1 MAAVSSGRASRPN
14 KIVKSGTTS
23 MRKHRFQSFN
33 QRIAKLNIDPIH
45 KTRRIDTE
53 IKDDDPTASYF
64 KTDLDRWKDLNLSEN
79 FSNFSREVSPLCD
92 SLPQVLHYHANI
104 TSSLTSYI
112 RKGDSH
118 SLEPLLSLLASF
130 AHDLASKFESHF
142 SEAVSLVTSLAAKH
156 SDVEVIEWSFN
167 CLAWLFKYLSRLLVP
182 DLRPL
187 LRLMTPFLG
196 KEPQKFFT
204 TRFAAESMS
213 FLVRKAALVYHKSQK
228 PLKNAIT
235 FILDEVD
242 QVEIHGCSAPLY
254 YHGLKTLLV
263 DAIKG
268 IDRGVH
274 SSGPALY
281 GCLVEG
287 VLSES
292 VVMKGRMEILE
303 GVTVGLIHHTEAST
317 FQSIL
322 EVAIRAIEEAANQ
335 KAMERFS
342 DAALDI
348 CERLLCVLSTV
359 RKGSRIQKWSPMLD
373 ALLNLLRAREEQ
385 DTEPTSALL
394 EAAVVIMQSAPLDE
408 LISRI
413 RPIVDRIADRG
424 NQGQFLGFCRL
435 FRELNKER
443 FDSLIH
449 PYFLKFLR
457 LYWQSQSEQIC
468 SVLPD
473 MVGENPEAKITF
485 PTASEENIINQFH
498 TAEVS
503 GEQLAIANCYN
514 CLAALPR
521 INVSMTTLN
530 AIMQVLQSM
539 MRSSLESPAQV
550 NHKTM
555 FSLGAGLKACA
566 ELESNTVD
574 STAPKLWR
582 SLTPAAEYYKTL
594 PLFLE
599 GVWVS
604 LKNEKM
610 VSEAL
615 LNDLVHH
622 MIENLHSSSHTL
634 RRLSLQIIATAYTK
648 ANGGEE
654 DILATALMIETMPLD
669 LKSARTIAMYIRKLA
684 SQFKDDHLHP
694 WIQKAIPHFCF
705 GVQTFKLS
713 PLWDDAIE
721 VLKQICENPSGEEI
735 VADLAFRWLETPVPK
750 KGSADLAVES
760 SLPRSLAEYECSN
773 LINVDAAHARL
784 RTELEHPKEQSTKR
798 FQDIHV
804 LSQGSVMNPSTIAL
818 RILLGIPKI
827 AEKRSRRLVPL
838 FLDWTATEDDEKSSN
853 EQTPPNSEED
863 GVSDNQKLSGP
874 DRKSLLRLF
883 ALFNNPK
890 VLYRSEEVFNTLRKL
905 LANGDVETQ
914 KFALNAIFAWKL
926 DAVRPYQEHLLNI
939 LDDSRFRDEIST
951 FLHTDEQT
959 SSIQHEH
966 RSQLM
971 PILLR
976 LLYGKLTT
984 RTGNQTAKR
993 TQALKR
999 KVIFE
1004 ALSQFEDG
1012 EIQQFLDV
1020 ALGST
1025 VPSQIL
1031 DPNGQIKATWSQAI
1045 LSPRKQIGLLNM
1057 IKDLLTTLGSRLA
1070 PFTPTLVKA
1079 VIYCTVW
1086 ASGRNSREH
1095 TGADNPD
1102 VLNTSLVKNIRQL
1115 GLQCLNLLFQH
1126 CAASDIQNYLPVIFE
1141 KCINPRLDL
1150 LPIETAQSVSA
1161 LLQLFSTWASS
1172 SRLAFFLVQ
1181 CKASLIGTI
1190 SSCLEIQFAKEEVKA
1205 FVLDNILKK
1214 LLLLVESEQS
1224 TENKEQQLQTL
1235 DLVLRPNVDIFLVHV
1250 GTMLRGSPTR
1260 DLLASAIEFVTRLAP
1275 FVQGS
1280 AQTKNILEIASFL
1293 LTQPS
1298 QRVSPKVKG
1307 DLLEILRHFVPHY
1320 GFHET
1325 KGLQDTIFA
1334 TISSLFGYFK
1344 DRSNRVALVE
1354 VLTTLAEKD
1363 QELQRAAALCRSLN
1377 SYSANKVD
1385 EPDFDVR
1392 LQAFSA
1398 INEEQF
1404 NALTE
1409 KEWRPILYNMLYYI
1423 KDAEELAIRSNASFA
1438 LRRFIEANPFSR
1450 SDVSS
1455 QKSGLLVSVLLPAI
1469 RKGASDTSELV
1480 RAEYLAVMAHLVRL
1494 NPEWDEVND
1503 MSVLLV
1509 GDDEEASFFSNVLHI
1524 QQHRRLRA
1532 LRRLSA
1538 EARQDHLQA
1547 NNVAHFFLPLIEHFI
1562 FDQAEDESA
1571 HNLTS
1576 EAIIAVG
1583 ALALSLDW
1591 PQYRAVFR
1599 RYVGYIESKPTLE
1612 KSLIKLV
1619 GVMTDSLSSVS
1630 EREAECLPHVQGEGR
1645 DVVEASSPQKRGRLG
1660 RTMPRHEKLAD
1671 DLKKHL
1677 LPALGKY
1684 LHQKDESTVSLRVPV
1699 AVSAVKLLKLL
1710 SPDQVADALPPI
1722 LTDVC
1727 NILRSRAQES
1737 RDLTRKT
1744 LMDIADVVGPSYFG
1758 FIIKELRRALARGYQ
1773 LHVLSYTVHSLLVG
1787 TASNFKLGDLDYCLP
1802 QIVAI
1807 ILDDT
1812 FGATGQEK
1820 DAEEYISKMKE
1831 VKSSKSYDSMEIVAR
1846 TATAEHFLHLVRP
1859 IQSLLEERLDL
1870 KMTRKVDELLRRVG
1884 VGLLHNPTIQ
1894 NRQVLIFC
1902 HEIIRETYSSN
1913 EQHRDQLSAQSQRNK
1928 RFLVN
1933 VKGSHKTQRGSTS
1946 SYKYKLVRFAFD
1958 LLRSI
1963 LHRYNDLQTPANLAG
1978 FMPMIG
1984 DAMVQSN
1991 EEVQMAAIRL
2001 LTTIIRVPL
2010 QEIDNN
2016 AVIYVSEAV
2025 KIIKASPT
2033 TNTELAQAA
2042 LKLVSA
2048 ILRER
2053 RDVEVRDIDVAYL
2066 LKRIQPDLE
2075 ELDRQGVAFT
2085 LLKAVMARK
2094 IVIVEV
2100 YDVLETIASMMITN
2114 QTKGARDQARSVYF
2128 DFLTHYPQGKG
2139 RFAKQSTFLVKNLDY
2154 KHHEGRQSVMEVI
2167 HLLLS
2172 KLNGDLQQAALGTFF
2187 VPLLMVVVNDES
2199 LPCREMAGALLN
2211 TCFEKAGSER
2221 LGSFSSLLRAWL
2233 SKSDQPLL
2241 LRVAIQIFGIYCETH
2256 GAKAEK
2262 DLPILF
2268 SHLTRTLKA
2277 NLIDSTTADWE
2288 LVYYA
2293 LQTFLKVCQM
2303 FPAPSFALNTASL
2316 WTCIRQSLSFPHVW
2330 VKLSAA
2336 RLMGMFFADLARTN
2350 ADVIKPELSLQG
2362 SNGLRLGGLE
2372 MEHITKASLALL
2384 KVPAISEE
2392 LATQSVRNLVFLA
2405 KLMNSTSLEWD
2416 VGTASGGTIV
2426 DDPLGESEDELS
2438 NPKVKDGTQG
2448 GLAFIF
2454 QRASSILR
2462 RGPLTTRENSLIPVK
2477 AAMQLIW
2484 ALCNNFPTEVIK
2496 HYIETILLPLQN
2508 LTDPSIPPP
2517 FSSDEAFVNGY
2528 KTLLSHASE
2537 IMDMLQ
2543 KKLGTTEYVMYLSK
2557 VREGIKGRRENRRVK
2572 RRIEAVADPEKT
2584 GRFKQRKGEKKKEKR
2599 KEKSAG
2605 QRSKRRGCA
2614 QEYITGRFAARQ
2626 HIIKAFKGQDPY
2638 LMGANKCLDHFATT
2652 GRGVM
2657 MFAGRGRGKIRPP
2670 RRAIL
2675 SGGELDFEREWKSLS
2690 ISLRNIHTK
2699 NASSLSFEELY
2710 RNAYKL
2716 VLKKKGEPLYNR
2728 VKEFEQDWLA
2738 NEVRPQILHD
2748 LPPSLLA
2755 AYDGAHL
2762 TVNEKRVA
2770 GEKLLRSLK
2779 SAWEDHNLTMNMTT
2793 DVLMYMDRVY
2803 CSDNR
2808 KPSIF
2813 TASMGQFRDHVLRAL
2828 LPDHGSLTLAA
2839 LLYKVILDQIQM
2851 DRDGD
2856 IINTALLRSC
2866 AYMLEGLYETE
2877 DEQEQN
2883 KLYITSFE
2891 PAFLA
2896 ASAEYYRS
2904 EGSSIVARGDA
2915 SGFCKQALQA
2925 ATNEQDRCRSTL
2937 STLTAPKIR
2946 AVVENELV
2954 KKNLPEMISQE
2965 GTGVKHMLDN
2975 DRLPDLE
2982 MVYELSSWVDPKKEE
2997 LKKAVQ
3003 KRIVEQ
3009 GEDINSTAKN
3019 ASEAPLDKPVKVDAD
3034 KGDETTKTAPEKPIN
3049 QQTAAAIKWVDDVLQ
3064 LKDKYDQVLENAF
3077 KSDQGL
3083 QTGFT
3088 RSFSDFINGFER
3100 SSEYL
3105 SLFFDENMKKGIK
3118 GKTETEVDM
3127 LLDKGITLLR
3137 YISDKDMFERY
3148 YKKHLSRRLLMKRS
3162 ISMDAERQMIS
3173 KMKMEV
3179 GNTFTQRI
3187 EAMFRDMSISEDL
3200 TASYK
3205 KRMRDLD
3212 GADSQKAEID
3222 VNILTATMWP
3232 LDAMLNRDGEKKPTC
3247 IFPPEIDRIR
3257 QSFEKFY
3264 LDKHSGR
3271 QLTWQGQMGT
3281 ADLRAYFSGMKGKKT
3296 RDLNVST
3303 YCMVILLLFNDL
3315 PPGNHLSYEE
3325 IQARTNIPDNELMR
3339 NLQSLAVAPKTRILV
3354 KEPMSK
3360 DVKKDDKFYFNEKFT
3375 SQFQRI
3381 KVGVVASG
3389 NKVENV
3395 DERKETEERVGD
3407 ERGHAIEAAIVRT
3420 MKQRKELKHQQL
3432 ITEVIQQLTAR
3443 FSPDVN
3449 LLKKK
3454 IESLIEREYLERMG
3468 DIDQPAYRYLA

>member
-1 MAAVSSGRASRPN
+1 MAALSSGRASRPN
-14 KIVKSGTTS
+14 KIVKSGTKST
-23 MRKHRFQSFN
+23 RKHRFLSFN

-45 KTRRIDTE
+45 KTRRTDTE

-104 TSSLTSYI
+104 TNILTSYI
-112 RKGDSH
+112 GKGDSH

-142 SEAVSLVTSLAAKH
+142 SDAVTLVTSLAAKH

-187 LRLMTPFLG
+187 LRVMTPFLG

-213 FLVRKAALVYHKSQK
+213 FLVRKAALVYHKNQK
-228 PLKNAIT
+228 PLKNAIN

-242 QVEIHGCSAPLY
+242 QVEIQGRSAPLY

-281 GCLVEG
+281 GCFVEG

-292 VVMKGRMEILE
+292 VVMKGRMEVLE
-303 GVTVGLIHHTEAST
+303 GVTVGLIHHTEVST

-322 EVAIRAIEEAANQ
+322 EVAIRAIEKAANQ

-359 RKGSRIQKWSPMLD
+359 RKASRIQDWGSILD

-385 DTEPTSALL
+385 DTELTSALL

-413 RPIVDRIADRG
+413 RPVMDGIVDRG
-424 NQGQFLGFCRL
+424 NQCQFLVFCRL

-457 LYWQSQSEQIC
+457 LYWQSQSERIC
-468 SVLPD
+468 SILPD
-473 MVGENPEAKITF
+473 MVEENPEAKITF
-485 PTASEENIINQFH
+485 PTASEENIINQFQ
-498 TAEVS
+498 TAEAS
-503 GEQLAIANCYN
+503 GEQLAIADCYN

-521 INVSMTTLN
+521 LNVSTTTLN

-539 MRSSLESPAQV
+539 IRSSLKFPAQV

-566 ELESNTVD
+566 ELESTMD
-574 STAPKLWR
+574 STVPKLWR
-582 SLTPAAEYYKTL
+582 SLTPAAKYYKTL

-599 GVWVS
+599 GVLIS
-604 LKNEKM
+604 LKNERM

-622 MIENLHSSSHTL
+622 VIENLHSSSHAL

-669 LKSARTIAMYIRKLA
+669 LKSARTIAMYIRKLG

-694 WIQKAIPHFCF
+694 WVQKAIPHFCF

-721 VLKQICENPSGEEI
+721 VLRHICENQSGEEI
-735 VADLAFRWLETPVPK
+735 VADLAFRWLETPVPE
-750 KGSADLAVES
+750 KGSADVVVEN

-784 RTELEHPKEQSTKR
+784 RTELEHPNEHSIKR
-798 FQDIHV
+798 FQDSHV
-804 LSQGSVMNPSTIAL
+804 MSQGSVMNPSTIAL

-838 FLDWTATEDDEKSSN
+838 FLDWTATEDDERSSY
-853 EQTPPNSEED
+853 EQTP
-863 GVSDNQKLSGP
+863 LTTSGP

-926 DAVRPYQEHLLNI
+926 DAVRPYQEYLLNI

-993 TQALKR
+993 TQGLKR

-1031 DPNGQIKATWSQAI
+1031 DSNGEIKATLSQGI
-1045 LSPRKQIGLLNM
+1045 LSPRKQIGLLNL

-1070 PFTPTLVKA
+1070 PFTSTLVKA

-1086 ASGRNSREH
+1086 TSGINSQEH

-1102 VLNTSLVKNIRQL
+1102 ILNTSLVKNIRQL
-1115 GLQCLNLLFQH
+1115 GLQCLNLLFQR
-1126 CAASDIQNYLPVIFE
+1126 CAASDIQIYLPVIFE
-1141 KCINPRLDL
+1141 NCINPRLDL

-1172 SRLAFFLVQ
+1172 SRLAFLLLQ
-1181 CKASLIGTI
+1181 YKASLIGTI

-1214 LLLLVESEQS
+1214 LLLLVESERS

-1235 DLVLRPNVDIFLVHV
+1235 DLVLQPNVDIFLVHV

-1280 AQTKNILEIASFL
+1280 AQTKNILEITSFL

-1320 GFHET
+1320 DFHET
-1325 KGLQDTIFA
+1325 EDLQDTIFA

-1354 VLTTLAEKD
+1354 VLSTLAEKD
-1363 QELQRAAALCRSLN
+1363 QELQRAAALCRRLN

-1385 EPDFDVR
+1385 EPDFDDR

-1404 NALTE
+1404 SVLTG

-1438 LRRFIEANPFSR
+1438 LRRFIEANPFSP

-1455 QKSGLLVSVLLPAI
+1455 QKSGLITSVLLPAL

-1480 RAEYLAVMAHLVRL
+1480 RAEYLAVMAHLVRQ

-1576 EAIIAVG
+1576 EVIITVG

-1630 EREAECLPHVQGEGR
+1630 EREAECLPHVQGEER

-1671 DLKKHL
+1671 ELKKHL
-1677 LPALGKY
+1677 LPALAKY

-1710 SPDQVADALPPI
+1710 PPDQVTDSLPPI

-1744 LMDIADVVGPSYFG
+1744 LMDIADAVGPAYFG

-1913 EQHRDQLSAQSQRNK
+1913 EEHRDQLSAQSQRNK

-1933 VKGSHKTQRGSTS
+1933 VKGTPKTQRGSTS
-1946 SYKYKLVRFAFD
+1946 SHKYKLIRFAFD

-1963 LHRYNDLQTPANLAG
+1963 LHRFNDLQTPANLAG

-2016 AVIYVSEAV
+2016 AVVYVSEAV

-2042 LKLVSA
+2042 LKLVST

-2053 RDVEVRDIDVAYL
+2053 RDVEVREIDVAYL

-2085 LLKAVMARK
+2085 FLKAVMVRK

-2128 DFLTHYPQGKG
+2128 DFLTYYPQGKG

-2172 KLNGDLQQAALGTFF
+2172 KLDGDLQQAALGTFF
-2187 VPLLMVVVNDES
+2187 VPLVMVSVNDES
-2199 LPCREMAGALLN
+2199 LPCRGMAGALLK
-2211 TCFEKAGSER
+2211 TCFEKADPER
-2221 LGSFSSLLRAWL
+2221 LGAFASLLRTWL

-2241 LRVAIQIFGIYCETH
+2241 LRVAIQVFGIYCETH

-2268 SHLTRTLKA
+2268 GHLTRTLKA
-2277 NLIDSTTADWE
+2277 NLNDSTTADWE
-2288 LVYYA
+2288 LMYYA

-2303 FPAPSFALNTASL
+2303 FPAPSFASNTASL

-2350 ADVIKPELSLQG
+2350 ADVEKPELPLEG

-2384 KVPAISEE
+2384 KAPAISEE

-2405 KLMNSTSLEWD
+2405 KLMNSTSLGWD
-2416 VGTASGGTIV
+2416 VGTADGGTIV
-2426 DDPLGESEDELS
+2426 DDPLGESEDEPL

-2462 RGPLTTRENSLIPVK
+2462 RGPLTTRETSLIPVK

-2484 ALCNNFPTEVIK
+2484 ALCNNFSTEVIK

-2517 FSSDEAFVNGY
+2517 FSSDEAFISGY

-2543 KKLGTTEYVMYLSK
+2543 KKLGTTEYVMYLSR

-2605 QRSKRRGCA
+2605 QRSKRRG
-2614 QEYITGRFAARQ
+2614 
-2626 HIIKAFKGQDPY
+2626 
-2638 LMGANKCLDHFATT
+2638 
-2652 GRGVM
+2652 
-2657 MFAGRGRGKIRPP
+2657 
-2670 RRAIL
+2670 
-2675 SGGELDFEREWKSLS
+2675 W
-2690 ISLRNIHTK
+2690 
-2699 NASSLSFEELY
+2699 
-2710 RNAYKL
+2710 
-2716 VLKKKGEPLYNR
+2716 
-2728 VKEFEQDWLA
+2728 
-2738 NEVRPQILHD
+2738 
-2748 LPPSLLA
+2748 
-2755 AYDGAHL
+2755 
-2762 TVNEKRVA
+2762 
-2770 GEKLLRSLK
+2770 
-2779 SAWEDHNLTMNMTT
+2779 
-2793 DVLMYMDRVY
+2793 
-2803 CSDNR
+2803 
-2808 KPSIF
+2808 
-2813 TASMGQFRDHVLRAL
+2813 
-2828 LPDHGSLTLAA
+2828 
-2839 LLYKVILDQIQM
+2839 
-2851 DRDGD
+2851 
-2856 IINTALLRSC
+2856 
-2866 AYMLEGLYETE
+2866 
-2877 DEQEQN
+2877 
-2883 KLYITSFE
+2883 
-2891 PAFLA
+2891 
-2896 ASAEYYRS
+2896 
-2904 EGSSIVARGDA
+2904 
-2915 SGFCKQALQA
+2915 
-2925 ATNEQDRCRSTL
+2925 
-2937 STLTAPKIR
+2937 
-2946 AVVENELV
+2946 
-2954 KKNLPEMISQE
+2954 
-2965 GTGVKHMLDN
+2965 
-2975 DRLPDLE
+2975 
-2982 MVYELSSWVDPKKEE
+2982 
-2997 LKKAVQ
+2997 
-3003 KRIVEQ
+3003 
-3009 GEDINSTAKN
+3009 
-3019 ASEAPLDKPVKVDAD
+3019 
-3034 KGDETTKTAPEKPIN
+3034 
-3049 QQTAAAIKWVDDVLQ
+3049 
-3064 LKDKYDQVLENAF
+3064 
-3077 KSDQGL
+3077 
-3083 QTGFT
+3083 
-3088 RSFSDFINGFER
+3088 
-3100 SSEYL
+3100 
-3105 SLFFDENMKKGIK
+3105 
-3118 GKTETEVDM
+3118 
-3127 LLDKGITLLR
+3127 
-3137 YISDKDMFERY
+3137 
-3148 YKKHLSRRLLMKRS
+3148 
-3162 ISMDAERQMIS
+3162 
-3173 KMKMEV
+3173 
-3179 GNTFTQRI
+3179 
-3187 EAMFRDMSISEDL
+3187 
-3200 TASYK
+3200 
-3205 KRMRDLD
+3205 
-3212 GADSQKAEID
+3212 
-3222 VNILTATMWP
+3222 
-3232 LDAMLNRDGEKKPTC
+3232 
-3247 IFPPEIDRIR
+3247 
-3257 QSFEKFY
+3257 
-3264 LDKHSGR
+3264 
-3271 QLTWQGQMGT
+3271 
-3281 ADLRAYFSGMKGKKT
+3281 
-3296 RDLNVST
+3296 
-3303 YCMVILLLFNDL
+3303 
-3315 PPGNHLSYEE
+3315 
-3325 IQARTNIPDNELMR
+3325 
-3339 NLQSLAVAPKTRILV
+3339 
-3354 KEPMSK
+3354 
-3360 DVKKDDKFYFNEKFT
+3360 
-3375 SQFQRI
+3375 
-3381 KVGVVASG
+3381 
-3389 NKVENV
+3389 
-3395 DERKETEERVGD
+3395 
-3407 ERGHAIEAAIVRT
+3407 
-3420 MKQRKELKHQQL
+3420 
-3432 ITEVIQQLTAR
+3432 
-3443 FSPDVN
+3443 
-3449 LLKKK
+3449 
-3454 IESLIEREYLERMG
+3454 
-3468 DIDQPAYRYLA
+3468 